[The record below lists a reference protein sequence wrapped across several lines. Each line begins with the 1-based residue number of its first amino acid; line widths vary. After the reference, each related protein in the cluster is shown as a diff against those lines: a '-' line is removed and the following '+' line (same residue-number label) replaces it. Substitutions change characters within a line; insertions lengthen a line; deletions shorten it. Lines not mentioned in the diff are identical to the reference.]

1 MSKSNIIR
9 HIENIFTENINDE
22 SKKLLLESDI
32 IFMDAGDHT
41 GKTYENFLISF
52 LRKNNYKGLV
62 IWDDIF
68 LNNDMIDVWN
78 SIPNNEKINITNIG
92 HYCGTGLWI
101 MNKNIQLSI

>member
-1 MSKSNIIR
+1 MQIYLNNKIIIDLGTYRGCSALAFSYNLSNTVHTFDVEYDYRNCHYTDLQDSKIMSKSNIIR

-52 LRKNNYKGLV
+52 LLCY
-62 IWDDIF
+62 
-68 LNNDMIDVWN
+68 
-78 SIPNNEKINITNIG
+78 
-92 HYCGTGLWI
+92 
-101 MNKNIQLSI
+101 